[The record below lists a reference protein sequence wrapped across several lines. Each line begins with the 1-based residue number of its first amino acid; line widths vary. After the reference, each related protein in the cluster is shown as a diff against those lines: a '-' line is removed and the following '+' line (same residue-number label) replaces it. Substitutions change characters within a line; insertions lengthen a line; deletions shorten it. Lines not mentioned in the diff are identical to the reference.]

1 MGLTLSGVMGC
12 PREVGKASTSTTT
25 VATRGMLTCS
35 QEAKGR
41 HVLPTMIPRVTV
53 QVRHDTVRTDFR
65 QRALKGVVNK

>member
-35 QEAKGR
+35 QEAKG
-41 HVLPTMIPRVTV
+41 TMIPRVTV